1 MYTLFVYLMFLVY
14 IYICIYIHI
23 YRQLY
28 IYIYIYVYYTPYI
41 HLPYTLELVNKKNI
55 RFFFGSVDCAE
66 GIRTNPEI
74 QCIYKGSTILLYVET
89 LI

>member
-1 MYTLFVYLMFLVY
+1 MY
-14 IYICIYIHI
+14 IYTYISST
-23 YRQLY
+23 
-28 IYIYIYVYYTPYI
+28 IYIYVYYTPYI